1 MKTAILLLLLAA
13 GQLFAVPQL
22 VNYQGS
28 LTATD
33 GSPIDSTLSM
43 TIRLYDA
50 ATNGTV
56 LWTEVHPTV
65 QVSSGL
71 FHVMLGSLTPLGD
84 LFASPRWIG
93 ISIGED
99 GEMTPRE
106 QIVTVAHAYRVG
118 TVDGA
123 SGGTIT
129 GFVKVTEKV
138 SVGSLHSVGGSN
150 SLVVGLGNGTTASN
164 TFSSGTGNSVQGAN
178 GSITGGSDNSLSGLS
193 STIGGGE
200 ENHLDADYASIVGG
214 QVNEVYGSHGIVGG
228 GTANYV
234 EGSHAAILGGYSND
248 ATANYTS
255 VVGGYSNEAT
265 GTGSSVGGEALIAHE
280 EDIAQ
285 LQEGVVRQQQ
295 IQIMRLRHSRQLEAE
310 QRTHLMV
317 IRPWLAADAKI
328 RHMVY
333 TAP

>member
-1 MKTAILLLLLAA
+1 M
-13 GQLFAVPQL
+13 
-22 VNYQGS
+22 
-28 LTATD
+28 
-33 GSPIDSTLSM
+33 
-43 TIRLYDA
+43 
-50 ATNGTV
+50 
-56 LWTEVHPTV
+56 
-65 QVSSGL
+65 
-71 FHVMLGSLTPLGD
+71 
-84 LFASPRWIG
+84 
-93 ISIGED
+93 
-99 GEMTPRE
+99 
-106 QIVTVAHAYRVG
+106 
-118 TVDGA
+118 
-123 SGGTIT
+123 
-129 GFVKVTEKV
+129 
-138 SVGSLHSVGGSN
+138 
-150 SLVVGLGNGTTASN
+150 
-164 TFSSGTGNSVQGAN
+164 
-178 GSITGGSDNSLSGLS
+178 
-193 STIGGGE
+193 
-200 ENHLDADYASIVGG
+200 
-214 QVNEVYGSHGIVGG
+214 YGSHGIVGG